1 MYRLSLPN
9 GAKGLNLWG
18 SLTSKLDGYPIDLDP
33 SPAGAK
39 PVHEENCFGIKLH
52 LWCIKYKWQFEIK
65 YYEDYHV
72 AYPTALFYA
81 RRAILREAIF
91 VSDRLDT
98 LGVGLK
104 LRDSLRACS
113 EGYPVTSDSR
123 LHREL
128 KPADDHFLFLYLA
141 LPIKLNLQGLSG
153 VPKLHRLQCILTPTM
168 RHSKQRNSFTKRN
181 HQKQAVLR
189 RK

>member
-1 MYRLSLPN
+1 M
-9 GAKGLNLWG
+9 
-18 SLTSKLDGYPIDLDP
+18 ID
-33 SPAGAK
+33 
-39 PVHEENCFGIKLH
+39 H
-52 LWCIKYKWQFEIK
+52 
-65 YYEDYHV
+65 EDYQ
-72 AYPTALFYA
+72 AIFPTVLFYA

-104 LRDSLRACS
+104 LRNSLRACS

-153 VPKLHRLQCILTPTM
+153 VPKLHRFQCILTPTM

-181 HQKQAVLR
+181 HEKQVVLR
-189 RK
+189 RESSKIVKIIHKNREGIAGTLKESRNYAIEESRFDMKKSRYRRKGVGVSP